1 MNKLITSYGIS
12 ENIKVYSDTVHGF
25 QGDECDM
32 VFFISNPN
40 NYYYTNHPKCLLSK
54 EYIYNVAIS
63 RAKDYLIILHPY
75 STIKGNEFID
85 KISQFYRSN
94 YGTHLVRQSSE
105 IEKIIFGKEKF
116 IEDNSYVS
124 GHDNVNVFG
133 LTEMKYFIKVGDSAI
148 DIQLRKTEANF
159 NDKSVKESGNV
170 ITDKSQVPKLSD
182 EKVVSHNNQQNLIKP
197 TIKGNDSK
205 LPAKKKKKKKKKKS
219 QGNIESNTQKTNS
232 NGLSVNDWKILNMSK
247 HGSRNS
253 GYVHGLSDW

>member
-1 MNKLITSYGIS
+1 
-12 ENIKVYSDTVHGF
+12 
-25 QGDECDM
+25 
-32 VFFISNPN
+32 
-40 NYYYTNHPKCLLSK
+40 
-54 EYIYNVAIS
+54 
-63 RAKDYLIILHPY
+63 
-75 STIKGNEFID
+75 
-85 KISQFYRSN
+85 
-94 YGTHLVRQSSE
+94 
-105 IEKIIFGKEKF
+105 
-116 IEDNSYVS
+116 
-124 GHDNVNVFG
+124 
-133 LTEMKYFIKVGDSAI
+133 
-148 DIQLRKTEANF
+148 LRKTEANF